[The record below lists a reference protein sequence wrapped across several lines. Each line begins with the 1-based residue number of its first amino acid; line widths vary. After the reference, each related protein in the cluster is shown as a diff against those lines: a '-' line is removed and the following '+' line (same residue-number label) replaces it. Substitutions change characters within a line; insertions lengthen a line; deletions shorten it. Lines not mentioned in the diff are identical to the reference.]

1 MKYSESWLREWVN
14 PALSS
19 QDLMDQVTMAGLE
32 VDGSEAVAGE
42 FSGVVVAEVLS
53 AEQHPNADK
62 LRVCIVSDGS
72 EEYQVVCGAPNARA
86 GIKVAFARVGSVLPG
101 NFKIKKAKLRQ
112 VESFGM
118 LCSESELGLSDDHDG
133 IVELPDS
140 LTLGDDI
147 RTALLLDDLS
157 IEVDLT
163 PNRADC
169 LSIRGL
175 AREVA
180 TLNKLAVTEPDI
192 QPVVATVDDQFPV
205 TLSAPEACSR
215 YVGRVIKNVDVKAK
229 TPVWMVERLR
239 RSDVRSID
247 PVVDVTNYVMLE
259 LGQPMHGFD
268 LAELNGGIDVRMARP
283 GEVLKLLDG
292 SDVDLTENT
301 LLITDSN
308 GPLAIAGVMG
318 GDHSGI
324 SDDTK
329 DIFFESAYFD
339 PIVIAGKARSYG
351 LHTDASHRFERG
363 VDPQLSVLAIERA
376 TALLIE
382 IAGGE
387 PGPVVDVKNEEHL
400 PKLREVSL
408 TLANVAQKLGVA
420 IPEAQIEQ
428 ILTGLGL
435 SILSSDDNV
444 WVFAIP
450 SFRFDISIEADL
462 MEELARVYGYN
473 NIPVSTPTAALPLPA
488 KPEANLSIRTLKQ
501 AMVDLGYQE
510 AVTYSFIEPGLQN
523 LFDPKLTPVALANP
537 ISSDMAVMRTS
548 MLPGLISALQYNLNR
563 QVDRVRFFEV
573 GLTFVQDDS
582 GALVQDQM
590 IAGVLYGTRQPKG
603 WINDADVDF
612 YDIKGDVE
620 RLLGLSLGN
629 AFAFEPTDHSALH
642 PGQSASILLEGKVV
656 GFVGMLHPS
665 LQKTLDL
672 KKSAFVFELNVA
684 AISERKLPKFKELSK
699 FPATSRDIA
708 MLVDENLPV
717 SDMLETISGVAGEY
731 LIEKVIFDVYQGK
744 GIEEGK
750 KSIAMGLTWQHPSR
764 TLNEEEINQWMEDS
778 IQALVSKYKAI
789 LRG

>member
-19 QDLMDQVTMAGLE
+19 QELMDQVTMAGLE
-32 VDGSEAVAGE
+32 VEGSEAVAGE
-42 FSGVVVAEVLS
+42 FSGVIVAEIIA

-62 LRVCIVSDGS
+62 LRVCTVSDGS

-86 GIKVAFARVGSVLPG
+86 GIKVAFAKIGSVLPG
-101 NFKIKKAKLRQ
+101 DFKIKKAKLRQ

-118 LCSESELGLSDDHDG
+118 LCSESELGLSEEHDG
-133 IVELPDS
+133 IVELPES

-147 RTALLLDDLS
+147 RKALVLDDLA

-180 TLNKLAVTEPDI
+180 TLNNLTVTEPDI
-192 QPVVATVDDQFPV
+192 QPVAATVNDTFPIK
-205 TLSAPEACSR
+205 LSAPEACSR
-215 YVGRVIKNVDVKAK
+215 YVGRVIKNVNVKAK
-229 TPVWMVERLR
+229 TPAWMIEKLR

-247 PVVDVTNYVMLE
+247 PVVDITNYVMLE

-268 LAELNGGIDVRMARP
+268 LAELNDGIDVRMAKP

-301 LLITDSN
+301 LLITDSK

-324 SDDTK
+324 SDKTK

-351 LHTDASHRFERG
+351 LHTDASHRYERG
-363 VDPQLSVLAIERA
+363 VDPQLAVLAIERA

-387 PGPVVDVKNEEHL
+387 PGPVTDIKNEAHL
-400 PKLREVSL
+400 PKSREVL
-408 TLANVAQKLGVA
+408 LLLANVEQKLGVA
-420 IPEAQIEQ
+420 ISAEQVEQ

-435 SILSSDDNV
+435 SIQSSDDNG
-444 WVFAIP
+444 WVFNIP

-488 KPEANLSIRTLKQ
+488 KPESELSIRTLKQ
-501 AMVDLGYQE
+501 AMVDMGYQE
-510 AVTYSFIEPGLQN
+510 AVTYSFIEPGLQH
-523 LFDPKLTPVALANP
+523 LFDPELAPVALANP

-548 MLPGLISALQYNLNR
+548 MIPGLVSALQYNLNR

-573 GLTFVQDDS
+573 GLTFVQDQAGS
-582 GALVQDQM
+582 LVQDQM
-590 IAGVLYGTRQPKG
+590 IAGLIYGSRQPKG
-603 WINDADVDF
+603 WIHESDVDF

-620 RLLGLSLGN
+620 RILGLSLGN
-629 AFAFEPTDHSALH
+629 SFTFESASYTALH
-642 PGQSASILLEGKVV
+642 PGQGASILLDGSVIGYV
-656 GFVGMLHPS
+656 GALHPS
-665 LQKTLDL
+665 LQKKLDL
-672 KKSAFVFELNVA
+672 KKSAFIFELNVA
-684 AISERKLPKFKELSK
+684 AISKRKLPKFKELSK

-717 SDMLETISGVAGEY
+717 SDMLEVISGVAGDY
-731 LIEKVIFDVYQGK
+731 LTEKVIFDVYQGK

-750 KSIAMGLTWQHPSR
+750 KSIAIGLTWQHTSR
-764 TLNEEEINQWMEDS
+764 TLNEEEINQWMENS